1 MPRQGSALGNASVV
15 NRFVGPCVLVRPP
28 NLAGVVSAE
37 ASAGRV
43 LHTPA
48 VYTYDVQKDR
58 FVKLIIL
65 EFLCVKFSLV

>member
-1 MPRQGSALGNASVV
+1 MQDAGALGHASVV

-43 LHTPA
+43 LHAPV